1 MANDLVLVG
10 AALDLLGAGLL
21 SVPALLSADRK
32 RRFFTAVP
40 FVGIVYE
47 ALDRL
52 NEDGE
57 LDRRTE
63 ADLIGAVYPFVARVY
78 DFDEGVDPIEI
89 RVGEDWIEVEQW
101 AGDVQ
106 TRRGID
112 APLDR
117 VEFALQRIERRVF
130 AGAGLAAIGV
140 GTAVLIVGA
149 I

>member
-32 RRFFTAVP
+32 RRFLTMVP
-40 FVGIVYE
+40 FVGMVYE

-52 NEDGE
+52 AETGE
-57 LDRRTE
+57 LDRRTDAE
-63 ADLIGAVYPFVARVY
+63 LLGAVYPFVARVF
-78 DFDEGVDPIEI
+78 DFDEGIDPIEI

-106 TRRGID
+106 TRQGID

-117 VEFALQRIERRVF
+117 VEFALHSLERRVF
-130 AGAGLAAIGV
+130 AGAGLAVLGI
-140 GTAVLIVGA
+140 GTAVLVVGA
-149 I
+149 L